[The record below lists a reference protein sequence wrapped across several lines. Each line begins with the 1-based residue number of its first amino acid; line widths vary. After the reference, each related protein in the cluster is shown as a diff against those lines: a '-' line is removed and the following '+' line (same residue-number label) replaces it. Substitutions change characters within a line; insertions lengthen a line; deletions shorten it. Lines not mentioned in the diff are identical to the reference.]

1 MKTVVWFGFVLG
13 ALSAAGTVI
22 VTRTGETATL
32 PCQSFTKT
40 LEWLRESE
48 IVIADGKFSRKG
60 QTDLGRRS
68 AVKQSNL
75 VISNVKPADAGS
87 FTCMADGRIQ
97 QKALVVVSVSA
108 DPSVELH
115 PGSKVTLQCEVNGLS
130 PSSTIQWQR
139 PDGSSLAGPSQTV
152 EPVALSDAGTWA
164 CTFTYGGQTYTQNL
178 PIKVKEPVT
187 TTTPPLVSS
196 KNSKNDPKNPETPST
211 SDLPNA
217 AGQLLGLSWWMWVVI
232 GVGCLVVVLLMVL
245 VIVLCKR
252 IKRRKR
258 KLQMMKDGRQLL
270 TPRQYCQCNC
280 PAAAA
285 KPQQGRRREKPS
297 VPPLQPL
304 LME

>member
-32 PCQSFTKT
+32 QCQSYMRT

-48 IVIADGKFSRKG
+48 IVFSDRKYSRKVK
-60 QTDLGRRS
+60 TDLTQRS
-68 AVKQSNL
+68 IVKQSNL

-87 FTCMADGRIQ
+87 FTCKSDGRIHQ
-97 QKALVVVSVSA
+97 QTLVVVSVSA
-108 DPSVELH
+108 DPSAELH

-130 PSSTIQWQR
+130 PSPTIQWQR
-139 PDGSSLAGPSQTV
+139 PDGSPLAGPSQTV

-164 CTFTYGGQTYTQNL
+164 CKFTYGGEMYTQNL

-187 TTTPPLVSS
+187 TTTPPPVSS